1 MSAAVFVLAINFC
14 IAGIFATAFAVVAVT
29 ARDGVSARW
38 MAAAYGLGMLDSVLE
53 FILPFQSDARLV
65 GIGIFCSFLGA
76 QALNIV
82 GLSRHYAVSP
92 PWRLL
97 GLLVSISLITIVMII
112 GLERGSFVRAMLYQL
127 PYGLMQALSVAV
139 ILRAPRR
146 GALDILL
153 LVLSALAGLQFL
165 AKPLLAATIGS
176 GATPQAYLG
185 STYAAISQTVGAVLL
200 IANGLL
206 VLLIVVRRAMAEV
219 TARSETDVLSGL
231 FNRRGFEDRA
241 ERLLATAQ
249 RAGVPVT
256 LVVADLDNFKVIND
270 TFGHEMGD
278 RVIAS
283 FARILRDMAD
293 QRLVLGRLGG
303 EEFGAL
309 LPGGNLAAG
318 RLFAEGARNSLVND
332 PIAAQAPDHVI
343 SASFGVAQY
352 RPDEPLADL
361 MRRADRALYQA
372 KSDGR
377 NRVSTSDSGPFAA
390 RYGVTAFRQAPPKD
404 RSGS

>member
-38 MAAAYGLGMLDSVLE
+38 MAAAYALGMLDSVLE
-53 FILPFQSDARLV
+53 FILPLQGDARLV

-76 QALNIV
+76 QALNVV
-82 GLSRHYAVSP
+82 GLSRHYAVTP

-97 GLLVSISLITIVMII
+97 GLLVGASLVTIVLII
-112 GLERGSFVRAMLYQL
+112 GLERGNFVRAMLYQA
-127 PYGLMQALSVAV
+127 PYALMQALSVSV

-146 GALDILL
+146 GALDLL
-153 LVLSALAGLQFL
+153 LLLLSALAGLQFL
-165 AKPLLAATIGS
+165 GKPLLAAAIGS
-176 GATPQAYLG
+176 GASPQAYL
-185 STYAAISQTVGAVLL
+185 STTYAAISQTVGAVLL
-200 IANGLL
+200 IANGLM
-206 VLLIVVRRAMAEV
+206 VLLIVVRRAMAEM

-231 FNRRGFEDRA
+231 LNRRGFEDRA

-256 LVVADLDNFKVIND
+256 LVVADLDNFKIIND
-270 TFGHEMGD
+270 TFGHDMGD
-278 RVIAS
+278 RVIVS
-283 FARILRDMAD
+283 FAAILRSLAD
-293 QRLVLGRLGG
+293 PRLVLGRLGG
-303 EEFGAL
+303 EEFAAL

-318 RLFAEGARNSLVND
+318 RLFAESARSSFVND
-332 PIAAQAPDHVI
+332 PIGSEAPGHVI

-352 RPDEPLADL
+352 RADEPLADL

-377 NRVSTSDSGPFAA
+377 NRVSTADSGPFSA
-390 RYGVTAFRQAPPKD
+390 RPGASLLRSVPPKG
-404 RSGS
+404 RLGR